1 MPAPAPAVKRPRSRG
16 ARPSPPEQRD
26 KLADVAVDV
35 MHEMYRA
42 WSIDTLLTW
51 PRKAITLCREVA
63 DRLGRRCTEDLEHDV
78 CRSLLNSR
86 KHGDLR
92 RDRN

>member
-1 MPAPAPAVKRPRSRG
+1 MPAAAPVKRPRSRG
-16 ARPSPPEQRD
+16 ARPAPPEQRD

-35 MHEMYRA
+35 MHAQYRS

-51 PRKAITLCREVA
+51 PRKARGLCQEVA
-63 DRLGRRCTEDLEHDV
+63 SRLDRACTEAFEHDV
-78 CRSLLNSR
+78 CRALLNAR